1 MNLLQSIF
9 IYLALSNNNNDVSA
23 CGKTFDIIFQTISS
37 SSTNNVNVSDDIFL
51 NDNASENCL
60 WSLWSSWSVADCSDP
75 SKNCNFAQFRTRA
88 VLKNLQEESFARSS
102 KGKEK
107 QICQGQDKSYK
118 NVCCISDSS
127 RSQSFTTLIKA
138 ELHQDI
144 KQSLF
149 ILKLALGTF
158 PGKNSAPF

>member
-1 MNLLQSIF
+1 MNLLQIIF

-23 CGKTFDIIFQTISS
+23 CGKTFDIIFQTIS

-144 KQSLF
+144 KHFLE
-149 ILKLALGTF
+149 K
-158 PGKNSAPF
+158 KSAPF

>member
-1 MNLLQSIF
+1 MNLLQIIF
-9 IYLALSNNNNDVSA
+9 IYLALSTNNNDVSA
-23 CGKTFDIIFQTISS
+23 CGKTFDIIFQTISSS

-88 VLKNLQEESFARSS
+88 VLKNLQEEN
-102 KGKEK
+102 KEK

-144 KQSLF
+144 KQSLLEHF
-149 ILKLALGTF
+149 LERILLLSNIDRLTLL
-158 PGKNSAPF
+158 S